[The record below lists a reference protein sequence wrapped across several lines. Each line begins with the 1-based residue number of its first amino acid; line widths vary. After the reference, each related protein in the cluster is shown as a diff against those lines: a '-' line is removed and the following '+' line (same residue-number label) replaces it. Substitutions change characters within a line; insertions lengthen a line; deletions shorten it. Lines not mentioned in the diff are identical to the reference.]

1 MTDDAGDIND
11 IVSDSDKGLMGLL
24 SKGRIIQFKATDGQ
38 PEKVKSFINKNAVPD
53 VPGIKKVMQAFYT
66 GKLRGLL
73 GYSQAFN
80 AIVPNKREYFPK
92 KTPKNRINPVKFQL
106 KSALIHSQ
114 SESIRTV
121 DASDCPIVYFD
132 DLGFIYSA
140 SDIIRRAYEDLLK
153 DKKIPEDS
161 VYDTGYEYVTN
172 ILTKA
177 VVAAHGAPPKV
188 HIIKTDAELEALAE
202 LIRQHSPRP
211 VVLDIETDGLD
222 PHVSNIVGIGLCLN
236 ASEGYYIPLTMPQS
250 VFSQTFFVKTPEV
263 VTSICKASAVD
274 KFVKETLHKQN
285 LVMHNAKFE
294 MQFFKAAY
302 GVDLNLLLDTMVGEY
317 ILDCR
322 LKGRFNL
329 GKSVAERFPLVEEWK
344 ESDAFFKNLRN
355 IEIGVVANYCV
366 RDCVNEYL
374 LMCAQYAPLM
384 RDYKYLTNEVDLPF
398 ITVLTEAEMHG
409 FTIDQDYL
417 KNLKATLIAKVAEI
431 DVKLKE
437 TLPDVN
443 IDSGQQLS
451 KALYET
457 LGLPILKRTASGA
470 ASVDADTLEQLHKQT
485 NNETLS
491 LILDRRGYNKLAATY
506 TTSFIEKRNSITGNV
521 HPSFSNIA
529 TETGRL
535 ACHSPNF

>member
-1 MTDDAGDIND
+1 MTDDLEDIGL
-11 IVSDSDKGLMGLL
+11 SESDKGLMGLL
-24 SKGRIIQFKATDGQ
+24 NKSRVLQFKSGGGS
-38 PEKVKSFINKNAVPD
+38 EKVKNLIAKNAIPD
-53 VPGIKKVMQAFYT
+53 VPGIKKVLRGFYE
-66 GKLRGLL
+66 GKLKGLF
-73 GYSQAFN
+73 GFSQAFN
-80 AIVPNKREYFPK
+80 AIVPSKREYFPK
-92 KTPKNRINPVKFQL
+92 KTAKNRINTVKFQL
-106 KSALIHSQ
+106 ESALSPSQ
-114 SESIRTV
+114 VADMHLLGE
-121 DASDCPIVYFD
+121 DSDCRIVYFD
-132 DLGFIYSA
+132 DLGYIYSA
-140 SDIIRRAYEDLLK
+140 KDLVRRAFEDLLAGK
-153 DKKIPEDS
+153 HIPDDADFYS
-161 VYDTGYEYVTN
+161 GLRYIMNV
-172 ILTKA
+172 LSKA
-177 VVAAHGAPPKV
+177 VLGAHGSPPKV
-188 HIIKTDAELEALAE
+188 NIIKNKTELDALAGA
-202 LIRQHSPRP
+202 IRAHSPRP
-211 VVLDIETDGLD
+211 IVLDIETDGLD
-222 PHVSNIVGIGLCLN
+222 AFTNNIVGIGICMD
-236 ASEGYYIPLTMPQS
+236 ASEGYYIPLTMPQT
-250 VFSQTFFVKTPEV
+250 VFNQTFFVQAPEV
-263 VTSICKASAVD
+263 VATICKPSEVAD
-274 KFVKETLHKQN
+274 FVKETLCKQS
-285 LVMHNAKFE
+285 LVIHNAKFE

-302 GVDLNLLLDTMVGEY
+302 GVDLNVLLDTMVGEY

-366 RDCVNEYL
+366 RDCVNEFL

-409 FTIDQDYL
+409 FTLDKEYL
-417 KNLKATLIAKVAEI
+417 KNLKATLAAKVADI

-437 TLPDVN
+437 ALPDVN

-506 TTSFIEKRNSITGNV
+506 TTSFIEKCNAVTGNV